1 MSVNDYKLEKLI
13 GAGTFGE
20 IYQGSDVHT
29 GQKVAIKRIK
39 KKLLY
44 ENGSFLLN
52 AYKKEVEIMK
62 LCECENSIKFICDFD
77 SDNNLNII
85 MELCDKDLLVY
96 LYERKTAF
104 SIDEI
109 RDTFLQLNNAFRKM
123 RYNNILHR
131 DLKLGNVLI
140 KFTDETK
147 TRFIPKLADY
157 GFSKELSIY
166 NTRTTHLGTPATM
179 APEIMMNLP
188 YDEKSDLWSVGVM
201 MYQLYYKE
209 IPYDGMTETEIL
221 NKIRSNTPYKQPEDK
236 NFRDLLNKIFVMNPQ
251 NRISWNEYFNH
262 PFFTGKE
269 MTNVIQPEKS
279 MFNSYF
285 YMNNNINNYNNK
297 NFTTI
302 PSLKP
307 QQSISYEKKES
318 NFFFQ
323 GDIYGKSKSE
333 ELVNHRRYEVNLL
346 ERGRN
351 INDFEY
357 DGIINSCLNVIK
369 NSKPPYSI
377 NCINEIKNKLR
388 GEWLVFVT
396 DETED
401 NYDFYISNSN
411 DGRFVIFECDDR
423 LFQVCQIS

>member
-1 MSVNDYKLEKLI
+1 MSINNYNLEKLI

-20 IYQGSDVHT
+20 IYQGVDIRS
-29 GQKVAIKRIK
+29 GQKVAIKRMK

-62 LCECENSIKFICDFD
+62 LCQCENSIKFICDFET
-77 SDNNLNII
+77 DNHLNII
-85 MELCDKDLLVY
+85 MELCDKDLLCY
-96 LYERKTAF
+96 LYERKTSF
-104 SIDEI
+104 TIDEI
-109 RDTFLQLNNAFRKM
+109 RETFLQLNNAFRKM
-123 RYNNILHR
+123 RYNNVLHR

-140 KFTDETK
+140 KFTDEEK
-147 TRFIPKLADY
+147 THFIPKLSDY

-209 IPYDGMTETEIL
+209 IPYDGMTEIEIL
-221 NKIRSNTPYKQPEDK
+221 NKIRSNSKYKQPEDK
-236 NFRDLLNKIFVMNPQ
+236 NFRDLINKIFVMNPQ

-269 MTNVIQPEKS
+269 ETNANSTEKS
-279 MFNSYF
+279 MFNSF
-285 YMNNNINNYNNK
+285 FFMDENQRINNFQQKQSFSLEK
-297 NFTTI
+297 N
-302 PSLKP
+302 
-307 QQSISYEKKES
+307 ES
-318 NFFFQ
+318 DFYFQ

-333 ELVNHRRYEVNLL
+333 DLTNHRKYEVELL

-351 INDFEY
+351 INDDEFKC
-357 DGIINSCLNVIK
+357 IIDTCLNALK
-369 NSKPPYSI
+369 TKSEQFLSI
-377 NCINEIKNKLR
+377 RCTNEIKNKIK
-388 GEWLVFVT
+388 GEWFTFIT
-396 DETED
+396 DEMDD
-401 NYDFYISNSN
+401 NYDFYISNGN
-411 DGRFVIFECDDR
+411 DGRFVIFMCGGN
-423 LFQVCQIS
+423 LFQIYQIS

>member
-1 MSVNDYKLEKLI
+1 MSINDYKLEKLI
-13 GAGTFGE
+13 GTGTFGE
-20 IYQGSDVHT
+20 IYQGLEIHS
-29 GQKVAIKRIK
+29 GKKVAVKRMK

-62 LCECENSIKFICDFD
+62 LCECENSIKFICDFE

-85 MELCDKDLLVY
+85 MELCDKDLLCY
-96 LYERKTAF
+96 LYERKTPF
-104 SIDEI
+104 TIDEI
-109 RDTFLQLNNAFRKM
+109 RETFLQLNNAFHKM

-147 TRFIPKLADY
+147 MHFIPKLADY
-157 GFSKELSIY
+157 GFSKQLSIY

-221 NKIRSNTPYKQPEDK
+221 NKIKSNTPYKQPEDK
-236 NFRDLLNKIFVMNPQ
+236 YFRDLLNKIFVINPQ
-251 NRISWNEYFNH
+251 NRLSWDEYFNH

-269 MTNVIQPEKS
+269 IPFNSMNQKS
-279 MFNSYF
+279 MFTSFPYEYDNQNIKGSFFEPSINKELKEEYF
-285 YMNNNINNYNNK
+285 NV
-297 NFTTI
+297 
-302 PSLKP
+302 
-307 QQSISYEKKES
+307 QS
-318 NFFFQ
+318 
-323 GDIYGKSKSE
+323 DIYGKSKSE
-333 ELVNHRRYEVNLL
+333 ELINPNKYKIELL
-346 ERGRN
+346 QRGRN

-357 DGIINSCLNVIK
+357 NCIINTCLDILKVNQ
-369 NSKPPYSI
+369 NPPISSL
-377 NCINEIKNKLR
+377 CTTEIRNKLR
-388 GEWLVFVT
+388 GEWFVFVT
-396 DETED
+396 DEMED

-411 DGRFVIFECDDR
+411 DGRFAIFNIGEM

>member
-104 SIDEI
+104 TIDEI
-109 RDTFLQLNNAFRKM
+109 RETFLQLNNAFRKM

-140 KFTDETK
+140 KFTDESK
-147 TRFIPKLADY
+147 MHFIPKLADY

-209 IPYDGMTETEIL
+209 IPYDGMTEMEIL
-221 NKIRSNTPYKQPEDK
+221 NKIRANTPYKQPEDK
-236 NFRDLLNKIFVMNPQ
+236 YFRDLLNKIFVVNPQ

-262 PFFTGKE
+262 QFFTGKE
-269 MTNVIQPEKS
+269 MTNQNQPEKS
-279 MFNSYF
+279 MFNSYYF
-285 YMNNNINNYNNK
+285 MNNNQ
-297 NFTTI
+297 NFLE
-302 PSLKP
+302 LKP
-307 QQSISYEKKES
+307 KQSFSYGKKES
-318 NFFFQ
+318 NFFVQ
-323 GDIYGKSKSE
+323 GDIYEKSKSE
-333 ELVNHRRYEVNLL
+333 ELINPRKYEINLL
-346 ERGRN
+346 EKGRN

-357 DGIINSCLNVIK
+357 NGIINSCLDVIK
-369 NSKPPYSI
+369 NSQSPYSF
-377 NCINEIKNKLR
+377 NCINEIKKKLR
-388 GEWLVFVT
+388 GEWFVFVT

>member
-1 MSVNDYKLEKLI
+1 MSINDYKLEKLI
-13 GAGTFGE
+13 GTGTFGE
-20 IYQGSDVHT
+20 IYQGSEIHS
-29 GQKVAIKRIK
+29 GKKVAVKRMK

-62 LCECENSIKFICDFD
+62 LCECENSIKFICDFE

-85 MELCDKDLLVY
+85 MELCDKDLLCY
-96 LYERKTAF
+96 LYERKTPF
-104 SIDEI
+104 TIDEI
-109 RDTFLQLNNAFRKM
+109 RETFLQLNNAFQKM

-147 TRFIPKLADY
+147 MHFIPKLADY
-157 GFSKELSIY
+157 GFSKQLSIY

-221 NKIRSNTPYKQPEDK
+221 NKIKSNTPYKQPEDK
-236 NFRDLLNKIFVMNPQ
+236 YFRDLLNKIFVINPQ
-251 NRISWNEYFNH
+251 NRLSWDEYFNH

-269 MTNVIQPEKS
+269 IPFNNMNQKS
-279 MFNSYF
+279 MFTSFPYEYDNQNIKGSFFEPSINKELKEEYF
-285 YMNNNINNYNNK
+285 NV
-297 NFTTI
+297 
-302 PSLKP
+302 
-307 QQSISYEKKES
+307 QS
-318 NFFFQ
+318 
-323 GDIYGKSKSE
+323 DIYGKSKSE
-333 ELVNHRRYEVNLL
+333 ELINPNKYKIQLL
-346 ERGRN
+346 QRGRN

-357 DGIINSCLNVIK
+357 NCIINTCLDILKANQ
-369 NSKPPYSI
+369 NPPISSL
-377 NCINEIKNKLR
+377 CTTEIRNKLR
-388 GEWLVFVT
+388 GEWFVFVT
-396 DETED
+396 DEMED

-411 DGRFVIFECDDR
+411 DGRFAIFNIGEM

>member
-20 IYQGSDVHT
+20 IYEGTDVHT

-62 LCECENSIKFICDFD
+62 KCECENSIKFICDFD

-104 SIDEI
+104 TIDEI
-109 RDTFLQLNNAFRKM
+109 RETFLQLNNAFRKM

-140 KFTDETK
+140 KFTDESK
-147 TRFIPKLADY
+147 MHFIPKLADY

-209 IPYDGMTETEIL
+209 IPYDGMTEMEIL

-236 NFRDLLNKIFVMNPQ
+236 YFRDLLNKIFVVNPQ

-269 MTNVIQPEKS
+269 MTNQNQPEKS
-279 MFNSYF
+279 MFNSYYF
-285 YMNNNINNYNNK
+285 MNNNQ
-297 NFTTI
+297 NFLD
-302 PSLKP
+302 LKP
-307 QQSISYEKKES
+307 KQSFSYEKKES
-318 NFFFQ
+318 NFFVQ
-323 GDIYGKSKSE
+323 GDIYEKSKSE
-333 ELVNHRRYEVNLL
+333 ELINPRKYEINLL

-357 DGIINSCLNVIK
+357 KGIIDSCLDVIK
-369 NSKPPYSI
+369 NSQSPYSF
-377 NCINEIKNKLR
+377 NCINEIKKKLR
-388 GEWLVFVT
+388 GEWFVFVT

-401 NYDFYISNSN
+401 NYDFYVSNYN
-411 DGRFVIFECDDR
+411 DGRFVIFNCDDM

>member
-20 IYQGSDVHT
+20 IYEGTDVHT

-62 LCECENSIKFICDFD
+62 KCECENSIKFICDFD

-104 SIDEI
+104 TIDEI
-109 RDTFLQLNNAFRKM
+109 RETFLQLNNAFRKM

-140 KFTDETK
+140 KFTDESK
-147 TRFIPKLADY
+147 MHFIPKLADY

-209 IPYDGMTETEIL
+209 IPYDGMTEMEIL
-221 NKIRSNTPYKQPEDK
+221 NKIRANTPYKQPEDK
-236 NFRDLLNKIFVMNPQ
+236 YFRDLLNKIFVVNPQ

-269 MTNVIQPEKS
+269 MTNQNQPEKS
-279 MFNSYF
+279 MFNSYYF
-285 YMNNNINNYNNK
+285 MNNNQ
-297 NFTTI
+297 NFHE
-302 PSLKP
+302 LKP
-307 QQSISYEKKES
+307 KQSFSYEKKES
-318 NFFFQ
+318 NFFVQ
-323 GDIYGKSKSE
+323 GDIYEKSKSE
-333 ELVNHRRYEVNLL
+333 ELINPRKYEINLL
-346 ERGRN
+346 EKGRN

-357 DGIINSCLNVIK
+357 NGIINSCLDVIK
-369 NSKPPYSI
+369 NSQSPYSF
-377 NCINEIKNKLR
+377 NCINEIKKKLR
-388 GEWLVFVT
+388 GEWFVFVT

-401 NYDFYISNSN
+401 NYDFYVSNYN
-411 DGRFVIFECDDR
+411 DGRFVIFNCDDM

>member
-20 IYQGSDVHT
+20 IYEGTDVHT

-62 LCECENSIKFICDFD
+62 KCECENSIKFICDFD

-104 SIDEI
+104 TIDEI
-109 RDTFLQLNNAFRKM
+109 RETFLQLNNAFRKM

-140 KFTDETK
+140 KFTDESK
-147 TRFIPKLADY
+147 MHFIPKLADY

-209 IPYDGMTETEIL
+209 IPYDGMTEMEIL
-221 NKIRSNTPYKQPEDK
+221 NKIRANTPYKQPEDK
-236 NFRDLLNKIFVMNPQ
+236 YFRDLLNKIFVVNPQ

-269 MTNVIQPEKS
+269 MTNQNQPEKS
-279 MFNSYF
+279 MFNSYYF
-285 YMNNNINNYNNK
+285 MNNNQ
-297 NFTTI
+297 NFLE
-302 PSLKP
+302 LKP
-307 QQSISYEKKES
+307 KQSFSYEKKES
-318 NFFFQ
+318 NFFVQ
-323 GDIYGKSKSE
+323 GDIYEKSKSE
-333 ELVNHRRYEVNLL
+333 ELINPRKYEINLL

-357 DGIINSCLNVIK
+357 KGIIDSCLDVIK
-369 NSKPPYSI
+369 NSQSPYSF
-377 NCINEIKNKLR
+377 NCINEIKKKLR
-388 GEWLVFVT
+388 GEWFVFVT
-396 DETED
+396 DETEY
-401 NYDFYISNSN
+401 NYDFYVSNYN
-411 DGRFVIFECDDR
+411 DGRFVIFNCDDM

>member
-20 IYQGSDVHT
+20 IYEGTDVHT

-62 LCECENSIKFICDFD
+62 KCECENSIKFICDFD

-104 SIDEI
+104 TIDEI
-109 RDTFLQLNNAFRKM
+109 RETFLQLNNAFRKM

-140 KFTDETK
+140 KFTDESK
-147 TRFIPKLADY
+147 MHFIPKLADY

-209 IPYDGMTETEIL
+209 IPYDGMTEMEIL

-236 NFRDLLNKIFVMNPQ
+236 YFRDLLNKIFVVNPQ

-269 MTNVIQPEKS
+269 MTNQNQPEKS
-279 MFNSYF
+279 MFNSYYF
-285 YMNNNINNYNNK
+285 MNNNQ
-297 NFTTI
+297 NFLE
-302 PSLKP
+302 LKP
-307 QQSISYEKKES
+307 KQSFSYEKKES
-318 NFFFQ
+318 NFFVQ
-323 GDIYGKSKSE
+323 GDIYEKSKSE
-333 ELVNHRRYEVNLL
+333 ELINPRKYEINLL

-357 DGIINSCLNVIK
+357 NDIINSCLDVIK
-369 NSKPPYSI
+369 NSQSPYSF
-377 NCINEIKNKLR
+377 NCINEIKKKLR
-388 GEWLVFVT
+388 G
-396 DETED
+396 
-401 NYDFYISNSN
+401 
-411 DGRFVIFECDDR
+411 
-423 LFQVCQIS
+423 